1 MDFSVPDTTK
11 QLLCELKD
19 FITNEV
25 CPLEQRFV
33 LGPFCDLLPELK
45 RLRQRVRQQGWWLPQ
60 IPKVHGGMG
69 LGFMDHAMV
78 SEVLGR
84 SPLGHYVFNAQA
96 PDAGNMELLLAFG
109 STTQRAEWLDPLLQ
123 GNIRSCFSMTEVD
136 RPGSNPV
143 WMETSAIRDGDE
155 YIINGRKWFT
165 SSADGAAFAIVMA
178 ITNPEAE
185 PHRRA
190 SQIIVPTKVHGFQR
204 VRNISCMGHEGSDWA
219 SHSEIRYEE
228 CRVPV
233 SNRIGDEGEGFAIA
247 QARLGPGRIHHCM
260 RWIGIAERAFEIMC
274 RRAVE
279 RELTPGET
287 LGTKQSIQNWI
298 AESRAEIDASRLL
311 VLHAGW
317 RIDAEG
323 AKAARIDISV
333 IKFTVAGMMLKVVD
347 RAIQTLGALGI
358 SDDTILSYFYR
369 NERAARIYDGA
380 DEVHKSVVARR
391 ILRGY
396 QDGS

>member
-1 MDFSVPDTTK
+1 MDFSVPDKTRE
-11 QLLCELKD
+11 LLSDLSD
-19 FITNEV
+19 FISNEV
-25 CPLEQRFV
+25 YPLEQRFV
-33 LGPFCDLLPELK
+33 LGPFCDILPELDGLREK
-45 RLRQRVRQQGWWLPQ
+45 VRQRGWWSPQ
-60 IPKVHGGMG
+60 IPEEHGGMG

-78 SEVLGR
+78 SEVMGQ

-96 PDAGNMELLLAFG
+96 PDAGNMEVLLEFG
-109 STTQRAEWLDPLLQ
+109 SIAQRGEWLNPLLQ
-123 GNIRSCFSMTEVD
+123 GKIRSCFSMTEVD

-143 WMETSAIRDGDE
+143 WMETKAIRDGDD
-155 YIINGRKWFT
+155 YVIDGLKWFT

-178 ITNPEAE
+178 ITNPDAE

-190 SQIIVPTKVHGFQR
+190 SQIIVPTATPGFHR

-219 SHSEIRYEE
+219 SHSEIRYED

-260 RWIGIAERAFEIMC
+260 RWIGIAERSFEIMC

-287 LGTKQSIQNWI
+287 LGTKQTIQNWI

-317 RIDAEG
+317 RIDIEG

-391 ILRGY
+391 ILRNY
-396 QDGS
+396 QN

>member
-1 MDFSVPDTTK
+1 M
-11 QLLCELKD
+11 
-19 FITNEV
+19 EV
-25 CPLEQRFV
+25 
-33 LGPFCDLLPELK
+33 
-45 RLRQRVRQQGWWLPQ
+45 
-60 IPKVHGGMG
+60 
-69 LGFMDHAMV
+69 
-78 SEVLGR
+78 
-84 SPLGHYVFNAQA
+84 
-96 PDAGNMELLLAFG
+96 LLAFG
-109 STTQRAEWLDPLLQ
+109 SGAQRQEWLNPLLQ
-123 GNIRSCFSMTEVD
+123 GKIRSCFSMTEKD

-143 WMETSAIRDGDE
+143 WMETSATQDGDD
-155 YIINGRKWFT
+155 YIINGQKWFT

-178 ITNPEAE
+178 ITNPDAE

-190 SQIIVPTKVHGFQR
+190 SQIIVPTETPGFHR

-219 SHSEIRYEE
+219 SHSEIRYEN

-260 RWIGIAERAFEIMC
+260 RWIGIAERSFEIMC

-279 RELTPGET
+279 RELAPGET

-369 NERAARIYDGA
+369 NERASRIYDGA

-391 ILRGY
+391 ILRDY
-396 QDGS
+396 QN

>member
-1 MDFSVPDTTK
+1 MDFRVPDKTRR
-11 QLLCELKD
+11 LLSDLKD

-25 CPLEQRFV
+25 YPLEQRFA
-33 LGPFCDLLPELK
+33 LGPFCEILPELDK
-45 RLRQRVRQQGWWLPQ
+45 LRKRVRQQGWWLPQ
-60 IPKVHGGMG
+60 IPEDHGGMG

-84 SPLGHYVFNAQA
+84 SPLGHYVFNSQA
-96 PDAGNMELLLAFG
+96 PDAGNMEVLLEFG
-109 STTQRAEWLDPLLQ
+109 ENAQREKWLNPLLQ
-123 GNIRSCFSMTEVD
+123 GKIRSCFSMTERD

-143 WMETSAIRDGDE
+143 WMETSAVRDGDN
-155 YIINGRKWFT
+155 YVIKGQKWFT

-178 ITNPEAE
+178 ITNPDAE

-190 SQIIVPTKVHGFQR
+190 SQIIVPTETPGFHR

-219 SHSEIRYEE
+219 SHSEIRYED

-233 SNRIGDEGEGFAIA
+233 SNRIGGEGEGFAIA

-274 RRAVE
+274 RRAVD
-279 RELTPGET
+279 RELAPGEI
-287 LGTKQSIQNWI
+287 LGAKQSIQNWI

-317 RIDAEG
+317 KIDAEG
-323 AKAARIDISV
+323 AKAARVDISV

-391 ILRGY
+391 ILRNY
-396 QDGS
+396 QD

>member
-1 MDFSVPDTTK
+1 MDFSVPDKTRE
-11 QLLCELKD
+11 LLSDLSD
-19 FITNEV
+19 FISNEV
-25 CPLEQRFV
+25 YPLEQRFV
-33 LGPFCDLLPELK
+33 LGPFCDILPELDGLREK
-45 RLRQRVRQQGWWLPQ
+45 VRQRGWWSPQ
-60 IPKVHGGMG
+60 IPEEHGGMG

-78 SEVLGR
+78 SEVMGQ

-96 PDAGNMELLLAFG
+96 PDAGNMEVLLEFG
-109 STTQRAEWLDPLLQ
+109 SIAQRGEWLNPLLQ
-123 GNIRSCFSMTEVD
+123 GKIRSCFSMTEVD

-143 WMETSAIRDGDE
+143 WMETKAIRDGDD
-155 YIINGRKWFT
+155 YVIDGLKWFT

-178 ITNPEAE
+178 ITNPDAE

-190 SQIIVPTKVHGFQR
+190 SQIIVPTATTGFHR

-219 SHSEIRYEE
+219 SHSEIRYED

-260 RWIGIAERAFEIMC
+260 RWIGIAERSFEIMC

-279 RELTPGET
+279 RELAPGET
-287 LGTKQSIQNWI
+287 LGTKQTIQNWI

-317 RIDAEG
+317 RIDIEG

-391 ILRGY
+391 ILRNY
-396 QDGS
+396 QN